1 MRVSVDQIKAAR
13 ALLGWTQ
20 KDLALSAK
28 VNKDT
33 IANIEAERNAPQ
45 QDTFNKVLG
54 AIELAG
60 IEFLEDGVRKP
71 PIKSLVIDK
80 SDPNWFFDFLD
91 DVIATLKDNQTPEL
105 IIYGVDDSL
114 TKPQAIDR
122 FRELRHM
129 NVQMRFFIKE
139 GNTFMRGDE
148 SEYRYIPEKLFL
160 NYNSFVYGNKVLHD
174 MDGYSLLVINRELAN
189 SERNKLNVLWDKCD
203 PVTERSTADVRY

>member
-33 IANIEAERNAPQ
+33 VANIEAERNAPQ
-45 QDTFNKVLG
+45 QDTYDKVLG
-54 AIELAG
+54 ALELAG

-71 PIKSLVIDK
+71 PVKSLIIDK
-80 SDPNWFFDFLD
+80 SDPNWFFEFLD
-91 DVIATLKDNQTPEL
+91 DVILTLEDDQNPEL

-122 FRELRHM
+122 FRELRRM
-129 NVQMRFFIKE
+129 NVRMRFFIKE

-148 SEYRYIPEKLFL
+148 SEYRYIPDNLFL
-160 NYNSFVYGNKVLHD
+160 NYNTFVYGNKVLHD
-174 MDGYSLLVINRELAN
+174 MEGYCLLVINQELAD
-189 SERNKLNVLWDKCD
+189 SERNKLNVLWETCNS
-203 PVTERSTADVRY
+203 VTERSTADVRY